1 MTYEEALRFT
11 NAKGKVTLQWLL
23 KGGSGESL
31 RGKTKEE
38 LRLKRIE
45 LVKAAGIGV

>member
-23 KGGSGESL
+23 KGGSGEVL

-38 LRLKRIE
+38 LRIKRLE
-45 LVKAAGIGV
+45 LVKAAGIGE